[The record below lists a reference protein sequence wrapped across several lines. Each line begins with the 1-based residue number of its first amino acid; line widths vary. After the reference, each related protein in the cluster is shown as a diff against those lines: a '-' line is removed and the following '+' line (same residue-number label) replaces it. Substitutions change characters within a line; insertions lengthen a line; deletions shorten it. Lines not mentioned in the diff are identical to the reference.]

1 MIGAMLKRV
10 LLVAAR
16 EYKHHARSKGFW
28 LTMVA
33 VPLIAALSGLIPQ
46 WVQENKPAR
55 AVVVI
60 DQSGGR
66 IAEAI
71 DTAIARDTARRTLIA
86 LKSYAA
92 DYVPP
97 ERVPMVSPL
106 APSRGDPGAA
116 DIDAFIA
123 WGGAAKAAE
132 ILPGLAVPGAPAFVP
147 PDPRFVRVAPPP
159 EIDLAAEPA
168 AIGAALSPY
177 LRGEKPVADA
187 APAYLASAVIVPRD
201 YELTKPAS
209 AIQHWSVNINDTD
222 FDTLVNRALT
232 ETVRRALYEEHG
244 LTRDAVAEIE
254 QRRVAMQSFSPD
266 KGDGGAVETRDRL
279 LNIVP
284 LGLAMLLW
292 MSIFTVAN
300 LLLLGVIEERSN
312 RLIEVLLSSVSAEEF
327 MAGKLLGIAGIGLT
341 ILAAWLVV
349 GLLIMINGSGPTVA
363 FAYDAIRLILSGPYL
378 PAFAFYFVVAYLTI
392 ASVFLGLG
400 SVCNSQQEAQSLL
413 TPLVFALML
422 PFFLLMPMLED
433 PNGPLATTIGWIPVY
448 TPFVM
453 MVRLSTNPPWTEVA
467 AASAMTLGFSLLVL
481 WGMAR
486 LFRSAVLRTGQ
497 PPRLVEIWRMIR
509 GGRA

>member
-106 APSRGDPGAA
+106 APARGDPGAA

-177 LRGEKPVADA
+177 LRGEKPVADT

-209 AIQHWSVNINDTD
+209 AIQHWSVNINDTE

-232 ETVRRALYEEHG
+232 ET
-244 LTRDAVAEIE
+244 
-254 QRRVAMQSFSPD
+254 S
-266 KGDGGAVETRDRL
+266 
-279 LNIVP
+279 
-284 LGLAMLLW
+284 
-292 MSIFTVAN
+292 
-300 LLLLGVIEERSN
+300 
-312 RLIEVLLSSVSAEEF
+312 
-327 MAGKLLGIAGIGLT
+327 
-341 ILAAWLVV
+341 
-349 GLLIMINGSGPTVA
+349 
-363 FAYDAIRLILSGPYL
+363 
-378 PAFAFYFVVAYLTI
+378 
-392 ASVFLGLG
+392 
-400 SVCNSQQEAQSLL
+400 
-413 TPLVFALML
+413 
-422 PFFLLMPMLED
+422 
-433 PNGPLATTIGWIPVY
+433 
-448 TPFVM
+448 
-453 MVRLSTNPPWTEVA
+453 
-467 AASAMTLGFSLLVL
+467 
-481 WGMAR
+481 
-486 LFRSAVLRTGQ
+486 
-497 PPRLVEIWRMIR
+497 
-509 GGRA
+509 